1 MLHIFFWMYT
11 TYLCL
16 GLCQCTVK
24 VSCLTVYSCK
34 NWHGKAKS
42 HVRRYLVLF
51 MISGRWIQLLRF
63 SFSHVL
69 IHYNTSWNFLQEL
82 CCTISFLAFLILLSA
97 KAFGETTRDVKNT
110 ESQARYTR
118 TMNFCPDYFPV
129 LPIFQDNMQG
139 MHVRSCDHLD
149 CEGP

>member
-1 MLHIFFWMYT
+1 MRDAAARLDNQVQCCTYFSGCTQLTCAWAYANVQEKYLASLSIVARIGMAKQNRMYVVT
-11 TYLCL
+11 WYT
-16 GLCQCTVK
+16 
-24 VSCLTVYSCK
+24 
-34 NWHGKAKS
+34 
-42 HVRRYLVLF
+42 
-51 MISGRWIQLLRF
+51 
-63 SFSHVL
+63 
-69 IHYNTSWNFLQEL
+69 LQEL
-82 CCTISFLAFLILLSA
+82 CCPLFGTISFLAFLILLSA

-139 MHVRSCDHLD
+139 THVRSCEHLD